1 MKERKIL
8 LCGIPKHAIVFSCGV
23 NLTRRN
29 IVENLNFT
37 GESIHK
43 QRAHDLQ
50 EEARIERFIQE
61 KKERDEKDW
70 LQRRLR
76 RNHKTK

>member
-1 MKERKIL
+1 M
-8 LCGIPKHAIVFSCGV
+8 
-23 NLTRRN
+23 
-29 IVENLNFT
+29 ENLNFT
-37 GESIHK
+37 ADIVHK

-61 KKERDEKDW
+61 KKMREERDW

-76 RNHKTK
+76 LTRKNK

>member
-1 MKERKIL
+1 
-8 LCGIPKHAIVFSCGV
+8 
-23 NLTRRN
+23 
-29 IVENLNFT
+29 VENLNFT
-37 GESIHK
+37 ADIVHK

-61 KKERDEKDW
+61 KKMREERDW

-76 RNHKTK
+76 LTRKNK